1 MGGLTDALLE
11 IVRHRTFSGK
21 HMTNPNHDS
30 VSPETSFDPFA
41 QLSEAQQEKLSD
53 YERQLRRFN
62 QRVNLISPDTERHI
76 SERHVLHSLA
86 LTRRTFPAG
95 ARIVDWGSGGGL
107 PAVPLAIACPDVE
120 VIAVD
125 SVGKKVR
132 AIRAIARRLGLD
144 NLYAWKG
151 RAENWP
157 DTADYSVSRATAPL
171 AELWRWH
178 RRAARESSLN
188 VHSNRQWQ
196 PGLLALKGG
205 DLSDEIDD
213 LREEDSAVRVEQIGL
228 EPLLGREYFA
238 EKCIVAVWNS

>member
-1 MGGLTDALLE
+1 
-11 IVRHRTFSGK
+11 
-21 HMTNPNHDS
+21 MTNPNHDS

-41 QLSEAQQEKLSD
+41 QLSEAQQRKLD
-53 YERQLRRFN
+53 EYEQQLHRFN

-76 SERHVLHSLA
+76 RERHVGHSLA
-86 LTRRTFPAG
+86 LTWRPFPSG
-95 ARIVDWGSGGGL
+95 ARVVDWGSGGGL
-107 PAVPLAIACPDVE
+107 PAIPLSIACPEVE

-132 AIRAIARRLGLD
+132 AVRAIARRLGVD
-144 NLYAWKG
+144 NLYAWNG
-151 RAENWP
+151 RAEHWP
-157 DTADYSVSRATAPL
+157 DAADYSVSRATAPL

-178 RRAARESSLN
+178 RRAARESN
-188 VHSNRQWQ
+188 VIVHSDAQWQ

-228 EPLLGREYFA
+228 EALLGREYFA
-238 EKCIVAVWNS
+238 EKRIVAVWNS